1 MALNQQILGMC
12 SKRGVCAPLDS
23 GADGYV
29 KGDAVC
35 CVLLQRR
42 PEARRLYA
50 TIRSVRINV
59 DGFKKDGMF
68 RPGSESQTE
77 LMVRTYTDAGID
89 PTQLT
94 YIEGHC
100 AGTQAGDVIEM
111 ESIYNAYCKPMGRTD
126 PLPFGSVK
134 SNMGHAEG
142 SSGLSSLIKVL
153 IAYENELIPPNLNLN
168 KLRDDVQPF
177 VPPIMPVVKPFVYKP
192 GSIIIKK
199 ISEEIKGKIKYDYK
213 KQMGVMRE
221 KTVRP
226 LWVLFPGLGGQWPA
240 MAKALMPIKIFAD
253 TIEECHQIL
262 DKEFG
267 IDLKHILL
275 SEDKT
280 AISTM
285 TAKFVATTA
294 LQVSLFAVIKDLG
307 ITPDGIIGH
316 SFGEIACAFADGCL
330 TVKEAMIYTA
340 FRAINSKQNAK
351 ITKGLMA
358 FVGLSRAEALKYCS
372 NDVYIA
378 CNNASNSVVISDC
391 DEIPYH
397 SPYISESAKAMREDI
412 KKYVPNP
419 KLRSNKWLSTSVL
432 TSHPEDEALKYS
444 GGEYFEYNM
453 SNEVRFYE
461 QLQKLPVNAV
471 VLELSPHSIF
481 GQIVN
486 ETLKD
491 CTNISLLKMDSNHTN
506 MDMFLSGLAQLYELG
521 FNLDVHRLY
530 PSVEW
535 PVARN
540 TQSIASLIKWD
551 HNQSYPLRPY
561 EERYFRTNASNT
573 NVTISHKL
581 NQDSFYLDHIVDGQ
595 PLYPATGFLMLVWR
609 KAAASVG
616 KFWIDCP
623 VVFENI
629 HFKRA
634 VFLSD
639 STDTKLVVKYSPQ
652 SGEFT
657 INEKDELCVTGRA
670 QPVLGAT
677 GGDADES
684 ALIGQQSI
692 DEWRHLVGKTSNTID
707 RKDIYND
714 VRALCIDHGP
724 AFQRL
729 SCIGTDDFILL
740 YGRCEWTGN
749 AVTYLDGLL
758 LATMIQTPS
767 RKTSVPVMIRRLCV
781 DPRLLF
787 DSIKASLLSAEMS
800 VPNNEDIHIE
810 GFVKIALEESAD
822 LEKQLNDRYAV
833 YSAEMPFRYNSLTRQ
848 LVSPGIEIDDLVVH
862 PIARRPDTNLTLES
876 YEFCPNNDMEAI
888 DDSMRSEMLQYI
900 KKKMITFKETANNC
914 DNIWLMANDT
924 TINGIIGLM
933 NCLRLE
939 PGGEIFRY
947 IFYNDNNN
955 NETQIDFTIKPYSDI
970 LANDLVANV
979 MKGEVVGT
987 YRHLKLPNDYDKCLS
1002 NDYFLNMGQTRD
1014 ISGLQWFDGRN
1025 VPLIKYD
1032 FGNNKVDKTRVDIYC
1047 SGISSRDISITSGH
1061 ISGGFHSMFTDCLLG
1076 GEYAGRRAD
1085 TGQRVMG
1092 IEFGRCIA
1100 THVNACVLNMAPIPD
1115 HWSMAEAV
1123 TVLNSY
1129 STVYYALIKKANILK
1144 DESVLIHSGAG
1155 SVGQAAINVCQHFGC
1170 DIYVTVGTEEEK
1182 QFLIKEYNIPENR
1195 IFSSRDMRFKSEI
1208 IEATNGRGIDV
1219 VLNSLTG
1226 KKSDLSFECLAKSGR
1241 FIELN
1246 KSDHGQNRKHNP
1258 YDFDGD
1264 IQYIGVSA
1272 NLLITDIGF
1281 LPEFYEWIQQNSCPN
1296 GFIRPLNYIVF
1307 GAKRVVDAFC
1317 YMTTGRHIEKVVLK
1331 YRDESSDV
1339 WPMNRITPA
1348 YDLKVDIKTYF
1359 NSEKVFIITGGL
1371 GGMGLELMS
1380 WMHMRGARKFV
1391 LTSRSGIKTN
1401 YQKFFINRM
1410 KSYCKT
1416 NQYFESQI
1424 IISTANGLT
1433 IEGSKQLLSEAK
1445 QLGPIGGVF
1454 HLALVLNDCLFENM
1468 TIEKFGETVDTK
1480 HRVFANLD
1488 QLTRQLDYKLDYFVV
1503 FSSQFTGSGF
1513 DGQTNY

>member
-1 MALNQQILGMC
+1 
-12 SKRGVCAPLDS
+12 
-23 GADGYV
+23 
-29 KGDAVC
+29 
-35 CVLLQRR
+35 
-42 PEARRLYA
+42 
-50 TIRSVRINV
+50 
-59 DGFKKDGMF
+59 
-68 RPGSESQTE
+68 
-77 LMVRTYTDAGID
+77 
-89 PTQLT
+89 
-94 YIEGHC
+94 
-100 AGTQAGDVIEM
+100 
-111 ESIYNAYCKPMGRTD
+111 
-126 PLPFGSVK
+126 
-134 SNMGHAEG
+134 
-142 SSGLSSLIKVL
+142 
-153 IAYENELIPPNLNLN
+153 
-168 KLRDDVQPF
+168 
-177 VPPIMPVVKPFVYKP
+177 
-192 GSIIIKK
+192 
-199 ISEEIKGKIKYDYK
+199 
-213 KQMGVMRE
+213 
-221 KTVRP
+221 
-226 LWVLFPGLGGQWPA
+226 
-240 MAKALMPIKIFAD
+240 
-253 TIEECHQIL
+253 
-262 DKEFG
+262 
-267 IDLKHILL
+267 
-275 SEDKT
+275 
-280 AISTM
+280 M

-340 FRAINSKQNAK
+340 FRAINSKQNGK

-378 CNNASNSVVISDC
+378 CNNASNSVVISGPITEILEIIEKLKAKEVFVRPLDC

-453 SNEVRFYE
+453 ANEVRFYE
-461 QLQKLPVNAV
+461 QLQKLPVNAVLQKLPVNAV

-486 ETLKD
+486 ETLKE

-551 HNQSYPLRPY
+551 HNQSYPLRLY

-595 PLYPATGFLMLVWR
+595 PLYPATGFLMLAWR

-616 KFWIDCP
+616 KLWIDCP

-639 STDTKLVVKYSPQ
+639 STDTKLVVKYTPQ

-657 INEKDELCVTGRA
+657 IHEKDELCVTGRA

-729 SCIGTDDFILL
+729 SCIGTDDFILS

-749 AVTYLDGLL
+749 PITYLDGLL
-758 LATMIQTPS
+758 LATMIQTPF

-787 DSIKASLLSAEMS
+787 DSIKTNFLCSAYSL
-800 VPNNEDIHIE
+800 PNNDDDNSEE
-810 GFVKIALEESAD
+810 FVKIALEESAN

-862 PIARRPDTNLTLES
+862 PISRRPDTNLTVES

-888 DDSMRSEMLQYI
+888 DDS
-900 KKKMITFKETANNC
+900 
-914 DNIWLMANDT
+914 
-924 TINGIIGLM
+924 
-933 NCLRLE
+933 
-939 PGGEIFRY
+939 
-947 IFYNDNNN
+947 
-955 NETQIDFTIKPYSDI
+955 
-970 LANDLVANV
+970 
-979 MKGEVVGT
+979 
-987 YRHLKLPNDYDKCLS
+987 
-1002 NDYFLNMGQTRD
+1002 
-1014 ISGLQWFDGRN
+1014 
-1025 VPLIKYD
+1025 
-1032 FGNNKVDKTRVDIYC
+1032 
-1047 SGISSRDISITSGH
+1047 H
-1061 ISGGFHSMFTDCLLG
+1061 ISGVFDSMFTDCLLG

-1100 THVNACVLNMAPIPD
+1100 TQINACVLNMAPIPD

-1155 SVGQAAINVCQHFGC
+1155 SVGQAAINVCQHYGC

-1182 QFLIKEYNIPENR
+1182 QFLITEYNIPENR

-1226 KKSDLSFECLAKSGR
+1226 K
-1241 FIELN
+1241 
-1246 KSDHGQNRKHNP
+1246 
-1258 YDFDGD
+1258 
-1264 IQYIGVSA
+1264 
-1272 NLLITDIGF
+1272 
-1281 LPEFYEWIQQNSCPN
+1281 
-1296 GFIRPLNYIVF
+1296 
-1307 GAKRVVDAFC
+1307 
-1317 YMTTGRHIEKVVLK
+1317 
-1331 YRDESSDV
+1331 
-1339 WPMNRITPA
+1339 
-1348 YDLKVDIKTYF
+1348 
-1359 NSEKVFIITGGL
+1359 
-1371 GGMGLELMS
+1371 
-1380 WMHMRGARKFV
+1380 
-1391 LTSRSGIKTN
+1391 
-1401 YQKFFINRM
+1401 
-1410 KSYCKT
+1410 
-1416 NQYFESQI
+1416 
-1424 IISTANGLT
+1424 
-1433 IEGSKQLLSEAK
+1433 
-1445 QLGPIGGVF
+1445 
-1454 HLALVLNDCLFENM
+1454 
-1468 TIEKFGETVDTK
+1468 
-1480 HRVFANLD
+1480 
-1488 QLTRQLDYKLDYFVV
+1488 
-1503 FSSQFTGSGF
+1503 
-1513 DGQTNY
+1513 